1 MPHPSRTTAG
11 TTTGTTIGTTARTRV
26 KICGITR
33 PGDAVA
39 AACAGA
45 DAIGLVFY
53 KDSPRAV
60 TLEQAKAILAEL
72 PPFVSAVALFVNAAA
87 DEVEAVLDNLPIDLL
102 QFHGDETPGY
112 CASFNKNWLKAIR
125 VRPDTYI
132 DRELARYSAAK
143 GMLLDA
149 WHPGVYGGSGQQMD
163 WQLLRAHLRKEEVP
177 AQSQGDVAECPR
189 IILAGGLNPVNV
201 AQAID
206 IIRPWG
212 VDVSSGVETAPGVKS
227 EQLITEFMHE
237 VQRV

>member
-1 MPHPSRTTAG
+1 MPHPSRTTA
-11 TTTGTTIGTTARTRV
+11 GTTARTRV

-53 KDSPRAV
+53 QQSPRAV
-60 TLEQAKAILAEL
+60 TVEQARAILAEL

-87 DEVEAVLDNLPIDLL
+87 EEVEAVLDNLPIDLL

-112 CASFNKNWLKAIR
+112 CASFRKNWLKAIR

-132 DRELARYSAAK
+132 DRELAGFTAAK
-143 GMLLDA
+143 GVLLDA
-149 WHPGVYGGSGQQMD
+149 WHPGVYGGSGESFEWQRLRQQE
-163 WQLLRAHLRKEEVP
+163 AP
-177 AQSQGDVAECPR
+177 AQGQGNAAERPR
-189 IILAGGLNPVNV
+189 IILAGGLNPGNV
-201 AQAID
+201 AQAIE
-206 IIRPWG
+206 IVRPWG